1 MYDNHSATKSCY
13 AVTSVLEG
21 NVMRIRRGLT
31 ILALAA
37 ALGPALG
44 GCTTPRI
51 GANITAL
58 RASVAATDQQSRL
71 AFEAANAKVRAVAV
85 ERKLGQTGDD
95 RLKLAE
101 TDFPLLVDSVAA
113 EQWSTAFGILDQYAA
128 GLERLVDPERS
139 AATGD
144 ALSALGTAL
153 NGPTVQ
159 AKLSPGLVG
168 VFAALGQAITQGIAE
183 KSAAGIMERTDPSF
197 HAVTDGM
204 AAAIGDDPAAAGTVI
219 FTVNNNWNTSIL
231 AITADYSDARIT
243 DPGQRRAMIAAYIK
257 ALDGRDAAN
266 ANLAALHAS
275 LLALGEAH
283 SAAGSAKPGEARFWL
298 GRIESLL
305 TDIQRRIDVAKAD

>member
-1 MYDNHSATKSCY
+1 
-13 AVTSVLEG
+13 
-21 NVMRIRRGLT
+21 MRIRRSLT

-37 ALGPALG
+37 ALA

-71 AFEAANAKVRAVAV
+71 AFEAANEKVRAVAV
-85 ERKLGQTGDD
+85 DRKLGQKGDD
-95 RLKLAE
+95 RFNLAE
-101 TDFPLLVDSVAA
+101 TDFPLLVDRVAA
-113 EQWSTAFGILDQYAA
+113 QQWSTAFGILDQYAA

-144 ALSALGTAL
+144 ALSALGAAL

-168 VFAALGQAITQGIAE
+168 VFSALGQAITQGMAE
-183 KSAAGIMERTDPSF
+183 NSAAGIMARTDTSF
-197 HAVTDGM
+197 RGVTDGM
-204 AAAIGDDPAAAGTVI
+204 AAAIGNDPAVPGTVI
-219 FTVNNNWNTSIL
+219 FTVNSNWTTEIGKIATS
-231 AITADYSDARIT
+231 YSNPAIT
-243 DPGQRRAMIAAYIK
+243 DPGQRRRIIDTYVA
-257 ALDGRDAAN
+257 ALDGREAAI

-283 SAAGSAKPGEARFWL
+283 RAAGSARPGEARFWL

-305 TDIQRRIDVAKAD
+305 TDIQRRIDAAKAD